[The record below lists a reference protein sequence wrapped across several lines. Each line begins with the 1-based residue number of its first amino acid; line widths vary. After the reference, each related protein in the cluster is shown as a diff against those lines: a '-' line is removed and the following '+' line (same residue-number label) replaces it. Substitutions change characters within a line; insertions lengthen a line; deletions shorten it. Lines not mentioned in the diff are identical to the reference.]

1 MANENDLIRRGDLEE
16 ELKSLTGMFTDE
28 LGFVVELEAVLRKVE
43 AAKSVDAVELPKVG
57 KIGEC
62 VLWKPDSFE
71 AMSVIE
77 AIAVTDKGMRYC
89 FRWQSVPVDS
99 PKILQIM
106 SQEEA
111 ERWLEDVYREKI
123 D

>member
-1 MANENDLIRRGDLEE
+1 MATEKPRLIDANA
-16 ELKSLTGMFTDE
+16 LKEKRTYLWDE
-28 LGFVVELEAVLRKVE
+28 ALGTCECVLVEDIDKAP
-43 AAKSVDAVELPKVG
+43 AVDAVELPKVG

-89 FRWQSVPVDS
+89 FRWRSVPVDS
-99 PKILQIM
+99 PKILQVM
-106 SQEEA
+106 SREEA

>member
-1 MANENDLIRRGDLEE
+1 MAKKRRLIDADDLMEAYLEE
-16 ELKSLTGMFTDE
+16 QKKPGSYRIEKIIMQ
-28 LGFVVELEAVLRKVE
+28 
-43 AAKSVDAVELPKVG
+43 AKTVDAVELPKG

-71 AMSVIE
+71 EMSVIE

-89 FRWQSVPVDS
+89 FRWKSVPVDS

-106 SQEEA
+106 GREEA
-111 ERWLEDVYREKI
+111 ERWFEDVYREAA